1 LFENVAMPNKLTIPS
16 PAGNNQGSE
25 WGMKMTEVEKNEI
38 RKALQLNL
46 GSRRQEAA
54 LYLAARPGKPL
65 KIATVAKAIFDD
77 AEATAKTLQIIRYLQ
92 WKIDIIKLSKKYGLA
107 DEVDADGA
115 RLVTFTIA
123 E

>member
-1 LFENVAMPNKLTIPS
+1 
-16 PAGNNQGSE
+16 
-25 WGMKMTEVEKNEI
+25 MTEVEKNEI
-38 RKALQLNL
+38 SKALQLNL

-92 WKIDIIKLSKKYGLA
+92 WKIDILKLSKKYGLA